1 MEKTLTVP
9 ESRKDFFIYLKKN
22 SEIICI
28 INKTLLYLQCVNDTE
43 MFDKVEGL
51 NDREE
56 MLDHLRFLIRYEKQI
71 LDDGTIF
78 SESEFYDELFDTIIM
93 IADNLKEE

>member
-1 MEKTLTVP
+1 MGMM
-9 ESRKDFFIYLKKN
+9 
-22 SEIICI
+22 IITICLLWNKQIVI
-28 INKTLLYLQCVNDTE
+28 IFAVCYDTE

-56 MLDHLRFLIRYEKQI
+56 MLDHLRLLIRYEKQI

-78 SESEFYDELFDTIIM
+78 SESEFYDELFSVIVM
-93 IADNLKEE
+93 IADKLKEE

>member
-1 MEKTLTVP
+1 MCNKQNV
-9 ESRKDFFIYLKKN
+9 
-22 SEIICI
+22 IIFALC
-28 INKTLLYLQCVNDTE
+28 YDTE

-56 MLDHLRFLIRYEKQI
+56 MLDHLRFLIRYEEEI
-71 LDDGTIF
+71 LDDEIF
-78 SESEFYDELFDTIIM
+78 YSKSEFYDELFDTIIM

>member
-1 MEKTLTVP
+1 M
-9 ESRKDFFIYLKKN
+9 
-22 SEIICI
+22 
-28 INKTLLYLQCVNDTE
+28 QCVNDTE

-56 MLDHLRFLIRYEKQI
+56 MLDHLRFLIRYEEEI
-71 LDDGTIF
+71 LDDEIF
-78 SESEFYDELFDTIIM
+78 YSKSEFYDELFDTIIM

>member
-1 MEKTLTVP
+1 MVKITLCLLFNKRNV
-9 ESRKDFFIYLKKN
+9 
-22 SEIICI
+22 IIFAVC
-28 INKTLLYLQCVNDTE
+28 YDTE

-78 SESEFYDELFDTIIM
+78 SESEFYDELFSVIVM
-93 IADNLKEE
+93 IADELREE